1 MDRRLAG
8 ALLAGVVLWAGCGEK
23 PEPSTSPKALQ
34 SQAGGGDE
42 EPIRQRVPLVVGRQ
56 AIKPARARVDAF
68 LGIRLVIRNAS
79 GRRQR
84 IVLRGA
90 ETSVPAGA
98 KKNLDVEGQRP
109 GRYRIAGSPTKATAT
124 LVVKRTEP

>member
-1 MDRRLAG
+1 MGGVRGEARALA
-8 ALLAGVVLWAGCGEK
+8 
-23 PEPSTSPKALQ
+23 SPKALQ

-56 AIKPARARVDAF
+56 AIKPARAQVDAF

-84 IVLRGA
+84 IALRGA

-98 KKNLDVEGQRP
+98 SKNLDVDGQRP

-124 LVVKRTEP
+124 LMVKRTEP

>member
-56 AIKPARARVDAF
+56 AIKPARAQVDAF

-84 IVLRGA
+84 IALRGA

-98 KKNLDVEGQRP
+98 SKNLDVDGQRP

>member
-23 PEPSTSPKALQ
+23 PEPSASPKALQ

-56 AIKPARARVDAF
+56 AIKPARSQVDAF

-84 IVLRGA
+84 IALRGT
-90 ETSVPAGA
+90 ETTVPAGA
-98 KKNLDVEGQRP
+98 SKNLDVGGQRP

-124 LVVKRTEP
+124 LVVKRSEP